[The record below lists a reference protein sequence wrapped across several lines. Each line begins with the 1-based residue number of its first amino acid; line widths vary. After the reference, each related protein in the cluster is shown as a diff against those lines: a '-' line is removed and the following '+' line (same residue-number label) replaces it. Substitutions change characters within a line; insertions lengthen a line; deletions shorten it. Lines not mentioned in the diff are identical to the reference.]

1 MLRST
6 RGLLLLAIVLM
17 LGAVA
22 ANYYNQ
28 KRILANQAPRA
39 PKSLPVDT
47 DASATSWIYR
57 KDQTTHGIVEVRAK
71 RFKQLNNPSRVEIEG
86 VQLLVYKQ
94 DGKEYDDIRSASAI
108 LDDNKSTLYADGV
121 VDITMGVPADNQ
133 PHGQLMEIHSSGV
146 TYETKTGVASTGR
159 AVNFEFEQGDG
170 KAVGASYDP
179 NREEIHLNSQ
189 VELHWRGRNPNAKP
203 MKIETGEL
211 IYLERESHVFL
222 KPWSRLTRDTAVL
235 EGGEAL
241 VTLKDKAIDHVE
253 AKQAHGTDQQPARE
267 LEYSANQL
275 EMNLTPEGAV
285 EKLSGEPDARLVSTT
300 ETSKTTI
307 TSRRVDMDFDTSSGA
322 SELKQALMTGNTVL
336 ESAPVPH
343 ENTLPAETR
352 IVRGERVLL
361 RMRNG
366 GRDLDNVETLT
377 PGRLEFLPNRPGQRH
392 RTVDADH
399 MLVTYGASNVIQ
411 FFRATDAATRTD
423 PEPPQQAGESSDPLL
438 TWSKDLKADF
448 DPKTGQLA
456 HMEQWNDFRYQE
468 GDRRA
473 RANRATL
480 EQARN
485 LITLDQAARIWDA
498 SGATS
503 ADRILL
509 DQKSG
514 DISAE
519 GNVVS
524 TRMPDQK
531 GKSSAMLTNDQP
543 LEAKAKRMQTADRN
557 EKIHYEGQAVAW
569 QGANR
574 VWADTIDID
583 RTERRLV
590 ARGHARTQF
599 VEKHKSEP
607 AKAADGAAAQPST
620 NEAAK
625 APTFVVVTA
634 AAMVY
639 TEADRLAHYT
649 GGAHMVRPGM
659 DVKASEIRAF
669 LNDSQASSSLDHA
682 FADGAVTIFRRE
694 ADRTLTGT
702 GEHAEYYDA
711 EQRIFLAGG
720 EPELVDSVRGTTK
733 GRELTYY
740 ANDDKLLVNGIA
752 REPARALVLRRHH

>member
-6 RGLLLLAIVLM
+6 RGLLLLAIIVM

-22 ANYYNQ
+22 ATYYSQ

-86 VQLLVYKQ
+86 VELLVYKQ

-108 LDDNKSTLYADGV
+108 LDDNKGTLYADGV
-121 VDITMGVPADNQ
+121 VDITMGVPAGNQ

-146 TYETKTGVASTGR
+146 TYETKTGIASTDR
-159 AVNFEFEQGDG
+159 AVSFEFEQGDG
-170 KAVGASYDP
+170 KSVGASYDP
-179 NREEIHLNSQ
+179 NREEIHMNSQ
-189 VELHWRGRNPNAKP
+189 VELIWRGRNPNAKP

-211 IYLERESHVFL
+211 LYQERESRVFL

-241 VTLKDKAIDHVE
+241 VTLKDKAIDKVE
-253 AKQAHGTDQQPARE
+253 AKQAHGTDKQPARE
-267 LEYSANQL
+267 LEYSADQL

-285 EKLSGEPDARLVSTT
+285 QKLSGEPNARLVSTT

-352 IVRGERVLL
+352 IVRSERVLL

-366 GRDLDNVETLT
+366 GSDLDNVETQAS
-377 PGRLEFLPNRPGQRH
+377 GRLEFVPNRPGQRH

-411 FFRATDAATRTD
+411 SFRATNAATRTD

-509 DQKSG
+509 DQKTG

-543 LEAKAKRMQTADRN
+543 LQAKARRMYTANRN
-557 EKIHYEGQAVAW
+557 EKIHYEGQAVLW

-574 VWADTIDID
+574 VWADTVDID

-590 ARGHARTQF
+590 ARGHVRTQF

-607 AKAADGAAAQPST
+607 AKAADGAAAPPFAD
-620 NEAAK
+620 EAAK
-625 APTFVVVTA
+625 APTFVVVNA
-634 AAMVY
+634 AALVY

-669 LNDSQASSSLDHA
+669 LNDSESSSSLNHA
-682 FADGAVTIFRRE
+682 FADGAVTIFRKE
-694 ADRTLTGT
+694 SDRTLTGT

-752 REPARALVLRRHH
+752 REPIRTLVLRRHH